1 MTTRPG
7 SPRPVRQ
14 SRFPH
19 AGFTFVT
26 LIEVDVS
33 TDSVTL
39 PELALW
45 SLSPEYVAVTV
56 SLPEGSVDVVQ
67 VAAPGLPEVT
77 AVIPQP
83 VSRSTPPSLSRF
95 AAASKPFARRAR
107 PLTSPYSPLMVA
119 VNLTDWPE
127 VEGFAFDVTDVVE
140 VASVM
145 VKLLLCVLLEPV

>member
-1 MTTRPG
+1 M
-7 SPRPVRQ
+7 
-14 SRFPH
+14 
-19 AGFTFVT
+19 T

-83 VSRSTPPSLSRF
+83 VF
-95 AAASKPFARRAR
+95 ALHATEPVTVCGCLEPFARRAR

-119 VNLTDWPE
+119 GATDRLAR
-127 VEGFAFDVTDVVE
+127 G
-140 VASVM
+140 
-145 VKLLLCVLLEPV
+145 